1 MLAPTNMAAE
11 KMAATAA
18 EMLLETFENI
28 LISFRLEP
36 VFRIIAK
43 MPDTLHGP
51 CQFTLILVFQLV
63 DRKNHCGLNDVK
75 LIIGDIPQ
83 ILAFLLRK
91 PNGINIRYRICF
103 SSRIAKASDR
113 P

>member
-18 EMLLETFENI
+18 EMLLETFDNI

-36 VFRIIAK
+36 VFRLIAK

-51 CQFTLILVFQLV
+51 CQFALILVFQLV
-63 DRKNHCGLNDVK
+63 DRADHCGLNGIK

-83 ILAFLLRK
+83 MLAFQLRK
-91 PNGINIRYRICF
+91 QME
-103 SSRIAKASDR
+103 
-113 P
+113 